1 MSITD
6 IARSVSNVQGA
17 IGGVENFV
25 RSIASMFGVDVVGI
39 FDNDTFEQLWITAR
53 PMKASM
59 SVHQKI
65 MDHPIESG
73 AIVSDFAIILP
84 VEIELPLLLTGQDYQ
99 QTYQEIQQYIQNRT
113 LVYVALRVG
122 GSMNMLIESVSHDE
136 TAEVFDAAPIVLKLR
151 EIQLVTVQYQSL
163 PAAAVATPSDQS
175 TTNRGTVQPQSSIL
189 YNVTSYLKGIF

>member
-6 IARSVSNVQGA
+6 IVHSVSNVQGA

-122 GSMNMLIESVSHDE
+122 GSMNIPIDMSTDEGKDLIRALVPHFDIVAMLFQKFTESSSVR
-136 TAEVFDAAPIVLKLR
+136 TDAGDFRRVIDSPNNNPHV
-151 EIQLVTVQYQSL
+151 
-163 PAAAVATPSDQS
+163 
-175 TTNRGTVQPQSSIL
+175 
-189 YNVTSYLKGIF
+189 